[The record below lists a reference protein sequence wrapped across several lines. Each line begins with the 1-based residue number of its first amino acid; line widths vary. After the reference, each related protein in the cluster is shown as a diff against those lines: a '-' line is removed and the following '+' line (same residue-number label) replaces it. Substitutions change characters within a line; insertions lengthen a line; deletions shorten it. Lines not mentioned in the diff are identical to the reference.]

1 MWECWHRLGDDAVAY
16 FLGGWGQGGQLPS
29 PRKILPPPRKIKE
42 IFYFV
47 GGPSPLQAIKLIY
60 FFSSKMF
67 QYLKKKNPNF
77 FAQCSPKTRKI
88 KIGKIGI
95 LSFSFDSA
103 HCASCIKTGA
113 KLRGGGVCISLP
125 GKVPIFFVLNKYY
138 RWKVKNWLTRILFRV

>member
-1 MWECWHRLGDDAVAY
+1 MWECWHRLGDDAVAS

-67 QYLKKKNPNF
+67 QYLKKKKIQFYFYF
-77 FAQCSPKTRKI
+77 FKSLQIYMKDVECAESKKKSNLRFFFSSYGLFCIPVFDEFSSKTRKI
-88 KIGKIGI
+88 
-95 LSFSFDSA
+95 
-103 HCASCIKTGA
+103 
-113 KLRGGGVCISLP
+113 
-125 GKVPIFFVLNKYY
+125 
-138 RWKVKNWLTRILFRV
+138 